1 MNIQTTL
8 PQDNP
13 FTYKV
18 CKCSWES
25 ETALKQIFCTGT
37 VSKQLSCMCVFM
49 LVLHFKSNRQP
60 LFKTIFCKRK
70 SMIFFFFSS
79 PAEDKKANS
88 SIRFHSF
95 SRKESIPED
104 ELVLRERSF
113 DYKHRYCGHCNT
125 TTDIKEA
132 NFFGRSVDLTSQSD
146 EASLGGSHKLCG
158 SRQSTINLQWRIS
171 RAKTYSEK

>member
-1 MNIQTTL
+1 MLICLN
-8 PQDNP
+8 DSG
-13 FTYKV
+13 V
-18 CKCSWES
+18 
-25 ETALKQIFCTGT
+25 
-37 VSKQLSCMCVFM
+37 VSLRF
-49 LVLHFKSNRQP
+49 
-60 LFKTIFCKRK
+60 LF
-70 SMIFFFFSS
+70 S

-132 NFFGRSVDLTSQSD
+132 NFFGRSVALPV
-146 EASLGGSHKLCG
+146 SLSGPH
-158 SRQSTINLQWRIS
+158 
-171 RAKTYSEK
+171 

>member
-1 MNIQTTL
+1 M
-8 PQDNP
+8 
-13 FTYKV
+13 
-18 CKCSWES
+18 
-25 ETALKQIFCTGT
+25 LKFGINF
-37 VSKQLSCMCVFM
+37 V
-49 LVLHFKSNRQP
+49 
-60 LFKTIFCKRK
+60 
-70 SMIFFFFSS
+70 

-132 NFFGRSVDLTSQSD
+132 NFFGRWVNPF
-146 EASLGGSHKLCG
+146 
-158 SRQSTINLQWRIS
+158 RQSAKPSLEGSQEPSSLIS
-171 RAKTYSEK
+171 CLKE